1 MHMKKTNGEK
11 AFSVFNVIFLAVIS
25 IICLYPML
33 YVAFASLSSSQML
46 MRHTGLLLHP
56 MGFNLNAYVK
66 VFQNPMIVKGY
77 ANTLIILVFGVSVN
91 MILTALGA
99 FFLTRQNVYFKK
111 HIMLLIIFTMYFSGG
126 MIPTYL
132 TVRSLGLYNTVWA
145 VILPTAV
152 STYNLI
158 IMRTGFASIPRGL
171 DEAATIDGANQF
183 VIFSRIYIPLSKA
196 ILAVIFL
203 YYAVGSWNAWFN
215 ASIYL
220 NDREKYPLQLVLRE
234 ILISNDTGSRISDG
248 SMSDFEGIGLSIK
261 YAAIM
266 VSTLPIL
273 VVYPFIQKY
282 FVKGVLIGSLK
293 G

>member
-1 MHMKKTNGEK
+1 MNMKKTNGEK

-77 ANTLIILVFGVSVN
+77 ANTLIILVLGVSVN

-99 FFLTRQNVYFKK
+99 SFLTRQNVYFKK

-183 VIFSRIYIPLSKA
+183 VIFSRIYLPLSKA

-234 ILISNDTGSRISDG
+234 ILISSDTGSRISDG

>member
-1 MHMKKTNGEK
+1 MNMKKTNGEK

-77 ANTLIILVFGVSVN
+77 ANTLIILVLGVSVN

-183 VIFSRIYIPLSKA
+183 VIFSRIYLPLSKA

-282 FVKGVLIGSLK
+282 FVKGVMIGSLK

>member
-77 ANTLIILVFGVSVN
+77 ANTLIILVLGVSVN

>member
-1 MHMKKTNGEK
+1 MNMKKTNGEK

-77 ANTLIILVFGVSVN
+77 ANTLIILVLGVSVN

>member
-1 MHMKKTNGEK
+1 MNMKKTNGEK

-77 ANTLIILVFGVSVN
+77 ANTLIILVLGVSVN

-183 VIFSRIYIPLSKA
+183 VIFSRIYLPLSKA

-266 VSTLPIL
+266 ASTLPIL

>member
-1 MHMKKTNGEK
+1 
-11 AFSVFNVIFLAVIS
+11 
-25 IICLYPML
+25 
-33 YVAFASLSSSQML
+33 
-46 MRHTGLLLHP
+46 
-56 MGFNLNAYVK
+56 
-66 VFQNPMIVKGY
+66 
-77 ANTLIILVFGVSVN
+77 

>member
-1 MHMKKTNGEK
+1 MNMKKTKGEK

-77 ANTLIILVFGVSVN
+77 ANTLIILVLGVSVN

-183 VIFSRIYIPLSKA
+183 VIFSRIYLPLSKA

>member
-1 MHMKKTNGEK
+1 MHMKKTHGER

-77 ANTLIILVFGVSVN
+77 ANTLIILVLGVSVN
-91 MILTALGA
+91 MMLTALGA

-183 VIFSRIYIPLSKA
+183 VIFSRIYLPLSKA

>member
-1 MHMKKTNGEK
+1 MNMKKTNGEK

-77 ANTLIILVFGVSVN
+77 ANTLIILVLGVSVN

-183 VIFSRIYIPLSKA
+183 VIFSRIYLPLSKA

>member
-1 MHMKKTNGEK
+1 MNMKKTKGER
-11 AFSVFNVIFLAVIS
+11 AFSVFNVIFLAAIS

-33 YVAFASLSSSQML
+33 YVAFASCSSSQML

-56 MGFNLNAYVK
+56 MEFNLNAYVK

-77 ANTLIILVFGVSVN
+77 TNTLIILVLGVSVN

-183 VIFSRIYIPLSKA
+183 VIFSRIYIPLSKS

-203 YYAVGSWNAWFN
+203 YYAVGNWNAWFN

>member
-1 MHMKKTNGEK
+1 MNMKKTNGEK

-77 ANTLIILVFGVSVN
+77 ANTLIILVLGVSVN

-183 VIFSRIYIPLSKA
+183 VIFSRIYIPLSKS

>member
-1 MHMKKTNGEK
+1 MHMKKTHGEK

-77 ANTLIILVFGVSVN
+77 ANTLIILVLGVSVN

>member
-1 MHMKKTNGEK
+1 MHMKKTHGEK

-77 ANTLIILVFGVSVN
+77 ANTLIILVLGVSVN

-158 IMRTGFASIPRGL
+158 IMRTGFGVNS
-171 DEAATIDGANQF
+171 
-183 VIFSRIYIPLSKA
+183 
-196 ILAVIFL
+196 
-203 YYAVGSWNAWFN
+203 AW
-215 ASIYL
+215 A
-220 NDREKYPLQLVLRE
+220 
-234 ILISNDTGSRISDG
+234 
-248 SMSDFEGIGLSIK
+248 
-261 YAAIM
+261 
-266 VSTLPIL
+266 
-273 VVYPFIQKY
+273 
-282 FVKGVLIGSLK
+282 
-293 G
+293 